1 MATIKLAFR
10 VRPFNPR
17 EKELDDQNKN
27 IFQEK
32 NTGIKEKEKE
42 VDINIKKELEISINE
57 KKTETDLKEEI
68 NIIKGNTLVNISF
81 RVRPFLRNEM
91 FNQQKIINRINSKS
105 FQITDHVF
113 YSYI

>member
-32 NTGIKEKEKE
+32 NTE
-42 VDINIKKELEISINE
+42 
-57 KKTETDLKEEI
+57 
-68 NIIKGNTLVNISF
+68 
-81 RVRPFLRNEM
+81 
-91 FNQQKIINRINSKS
+91 
-105 FQITDHVF
+105 
-113 YSYI
+113 